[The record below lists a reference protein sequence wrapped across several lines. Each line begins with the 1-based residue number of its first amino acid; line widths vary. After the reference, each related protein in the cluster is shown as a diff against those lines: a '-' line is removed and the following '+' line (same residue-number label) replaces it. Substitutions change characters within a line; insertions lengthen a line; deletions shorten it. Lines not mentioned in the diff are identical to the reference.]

1 MKQRKKTIGWKG
13 VRCDCCKSHIAFFY
27 LCSDCLK
34 NIKNGYITVG
44 ETHKTFWKKNNIQEK
59 NKSYEAKIGND
70 GGNQNE

>member
-34 NIKNGYITVG
+34 NIKAGSITIG
-44 ETHKTFWKKNNIQEK
+44 NHKSFWRKNATED
-59 NKSYEAKIGND
+59 KSYNVEIGND
-70 GGNQNE
+70 GNQNE